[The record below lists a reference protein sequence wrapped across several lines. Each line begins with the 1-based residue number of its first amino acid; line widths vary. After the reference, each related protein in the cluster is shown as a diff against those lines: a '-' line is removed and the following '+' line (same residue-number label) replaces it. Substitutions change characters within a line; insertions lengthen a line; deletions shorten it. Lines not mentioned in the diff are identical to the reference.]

1 MKKLRRLR
9 SMPILLP
16 SVLGSAGA
24 VSPPMRRSSA
34 RSRRS
39 LRGKYGISVPVLA
52 DDPSIR
58 KYRRVLCAKMFGELS
73 EDRFMI
79 G

>member
-9 SMPILLP
+9 SMPIVLP
-16 SVLGSAGA
+16 SDLGSADAG
-24 VSPPMRRSSA
+24 SPPKRRSSA

-39 LRGKYGISVPVLA
+39 LRGKYGIIVPVLA

-58 KYRRVLCAKMFGELS
+58 KYRRVQCAKMFDELS